1 MSANVLGSRWER
13 MNPWTASPRRTSV
26 PGGMSAPTP
35 LSTARGPSTACTD
48 AGPRWKATS
57 SSGGSMSAVTVETA
71 LGAARRL
78 ASWEGPGRA
87 GAYPRARVVSDA
99 TVDDA

>member
-1 MSANVLGSRWER
+1 MAESVFDPTGGTGRSR
-13 MNPWTASPRRTSV
+13 PWPDRKQENGLLAFGTRTWKGYA
-26 PGGMSAPTP
+26 GG
-35 LSTARGPSTACTD
+35 D

-78 ASWEGPGRA
+78 ASWESPGRA